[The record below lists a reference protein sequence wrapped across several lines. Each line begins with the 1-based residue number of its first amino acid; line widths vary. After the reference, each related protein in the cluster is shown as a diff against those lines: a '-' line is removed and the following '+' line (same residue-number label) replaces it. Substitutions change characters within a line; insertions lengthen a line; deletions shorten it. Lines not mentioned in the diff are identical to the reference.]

1 MLLIIKV
8 SVPCEMFTTS
18 SVFYFFVSGMF
29 MFSWW
34 GDTNKIMFCVSGR
47 SIFFRKSVLFLLW
60 VGIIPKYYFNV
71 PTVSWICIMFR
82 DDKHKR
88 EIIADCFVSTVILS
102 HMHFSASSISHL
114 VSDYIASSCE
124 LNILFPN
131 FVSVS
136 AEFILKSTWLIFNLH
151 EKV

>member
-1 MLLIIKV
+1 
-8 SVPCEMFTTS
+8 MFTTS

-47 SIFFRKSVLFLLW
+47 SIFFRKSVLFLFW

-102 HMHFSASSISHL
+102 HMHFPGPSISHPHCFRL
-114 VSDYIASSCE
+114 YFFFLWIEYPLPKFRFRVSRIY
-124 LNILFPN
+124 
-131 FVSVS
+131 
-136 AEFILKSTWLIFNLH
+136 ILKSTWLIFNSMNYFH
-151 EKV
+151 QKV